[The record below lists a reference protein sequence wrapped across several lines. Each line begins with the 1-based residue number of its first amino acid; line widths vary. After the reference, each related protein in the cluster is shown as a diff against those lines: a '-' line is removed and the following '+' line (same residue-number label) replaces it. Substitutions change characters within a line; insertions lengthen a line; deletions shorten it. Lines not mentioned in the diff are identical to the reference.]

1 MSSTFALLY
10 YAMKSIDLSVG
21 YAVWSG
27 GGSATYLYCWLYAI
41 QRRDEFFKDFIPQ
54 FYHRQCS
61 GAETY

>member
-1 MSSTFALLY
+1 MYRVSTFYSYFAIFMSSSFALLY

-41 QRRDEFFKDFIPQ
+41 QRRDIF
-54 FYHRQCS
+54 
-61 GAETY
+61 